1 MPQIPAEGRLRLAW
15 SRHWPVLLLFFLA
28 IAFYWKLTLTDQFV
42 WFDHPDM
49 CYIEIPRLQ
58 FQAKEIQ
65 NRRFPL
71 WDPYIWAGQPL
82 IGQTQPGPLFPL
94 NLIFY
99 LVPRRGG
106 YIQFAA
112 LNWYYVVIHFLA
124 AWCAFALCRD
134 WGRSAGASA
143 LAGCLYGFGG
153 FLGTVAWLDVMNGA
167 IFTPLVFLHL
177 SRAARGVR
185 TWRSASLAGFW
196 VGIAWLSGHHE
207 IPLLVTAAFAAT
219 WIYFAL
225 RERRLAPVAL
235 VSLLVML
242 LIGAAQG
249 IPTYEFGKLSMRW
262 VGGDQPVTWG
272 DKIPY
277 TVVATYSLPFRGLLS
292 LVLPGQDRPA
302 DCSAYQGLVCA
313 ALAAL
318 GLIAFWKDQRTRWA
332 AAVGAAAALYALGA
346 FAPLQGPLH
355 SFLPGLDKARIPIRA
370 VHLVN
375 FSLAVLAAY
384 GLDALL
390 EGAVQRWARRI
401 QWLAFAVAGVIFGAA
416 LFWALMPY
424 QHLKES
430 TLLAGFAAAALAV
443 TLAAWR
449 SGGVTRRGVVVGL
462 AGILLVELYAESTA
476 TFSNRYDKTR
486 NKFVA
491 SLKDNHDIAD
501 YLRIQ
506 SNAAV
511 AAGKSPVR
519 VSVADADIPT
529 NFGDWH
535 AVETINGYVAGVL
548 LNLLRLELHTPRT
561 QELFGVTHFV
571 ARQADRPEQQQV
583 FEGASGLKVW
593 RNPDPM
599 PRVWTV
605 QETVRV
611 RSEGELRIRLQD
623 PGLNF
628 RRTAV
633 VMSDTPALESC
644 ADGSAQLIHRSTD
657 RVLVKTRLNCR
668 GMLILSDPYYPG
680 WSAKAD
686 GLSAPIHE
694 VYGALRGVVLEA
706 GEHTVEFRFRPM
718 SVYSGALC
726 ALAGLLILL
735 ISGKS
740 GARSPIVPPA

>member
-1 MPQIPAEGRLRLAW
+1 MRLAW
-15 SRHWPVLLLFFLA
+15 SRHWPVVLLFSLA

-94 NLIFY
+94 NLLFY

-112 LNWYYVVIHFLA
+112 LNWYFVVIHFLA

-134 WGRSAGASA
+134 WGRSTGAS
-143 LAGCLYGFGG
+143 LVAGCLYGFGG

-167 IFTPLVFLHL
+167 IFTPLAFLYL
-177 SRAARGVR
+177 FRAARGTR
-185 TWRSASLAGFW
+185 PWWNASLAGFW

-207 IPLLVTAAFAAT
+207 IPLLVTAVFAVT

-225 RERRLAPVAL
+225 RERKLAPVAL
-235 VSLLVML
+235 VSVLVML

-262 VGGDQPVTWG
+262 VGEDQPVGWN
-272 DKIPY
+272 DKVPY
-277 TVVATYSLPFRGLLS
+277 TVVAIYSLPFRGLLS
-292 LVLPGQDRPA
+292 FVLPAQDRPA
-302 DCSAYQGLVCA
+302 DCSAYQGLAGVV
-313 ALAAL
+313 LATL
-318 GLIAFWKDQRTRWA
+318 GLIAFWKDHRSRWA
-332 AAVGAAAALYALGA
+332 AAVGAAAVLYALGA
-346 FAPLQGPLH
+346 FTPLQGALH
-355 SFLPGLDKARIPIRA
+355 SLVPGLDKARIPIRA

-384 GLDALL
+384 GVDALL
-390 EGAVQRWARRI
+390 EGAAERWARRI
-401 QWLAFAVAGVIFGAA
+401 QWLACAIAAVIFGAA
-416 LFWALMPY
+416 LFWAVMPN
-424 QHLKES
+424 QQLKES
-430 TLLAGFAAAALAV
+430 TLITGLAAAALAG
-443 TLAAWR
+443 TLAMWR
-449 SGGVTRRGVVVGL
+449 NGGIARRSLVLTL
-462 AGILLVELYAESTA
+462 AGISLFELYGESTA
-476 TFSNRYDKTR
+476 TFANRYDKTR
-486 NKFVA
+486 NKFIA
-491 SLKDNHDIAD
+491 SLKENHDVAD

-511 AAGKSPVR
+511 AAGGNPVR
-519 VSVADADIPT
+519 ASVADADIPT

-535 AVETINGYVAGVL
+535 AVETINGYVAGVPK
-548 LNLLRLELHTPRT
+548 NLLRVELHTRRT
-561 QELFGVTHFV
+561 QQLFGVTHSV
-571 ARQADRPEQQQV
+571 ARKPDWPDQQQV
-583 FEGASGLKVW
+583 YEGASGVKVW

-605 QETVRV
+605 QQTIRV
-611 RSEGELRIRLQD
+611 QNDGELRQRLQD
-623 PGLNF
+623 PALDFN
-628 RRTAV
+628 RAAV
-633 VMSDTPALESC
+633 VMGDVPALESC
-644 ADGSAQLIHRSTD
+644 ADGSAQLIRRSTD
-657 RVLVKTRLNCR
+657 RALVKARLNCR

-680 WSAKAD
+680 WKAKVD
-686 GLSAPIHE
+686 GAPAPIHE

-718 SVYSGALC
+718 SVYLGAFC
-726 ALAGLLILL
+726 AIVGLGILL
-735 ISGKS
+735 VSARA
-740 GARSPIVPPA
+740 GARSPTRPPS